1 MVIGSYQLRKHSR
14 PWTSR
19 TAAALS
25 GENDFLLDPSPRDLE
40 RLRSTPH
47 VKVIEE
53 PGNRVL
59 YIGMDQ
65 GRDELHHTNGKG
77 KKPFKDLRVHEA
89 LFFARLDRLD
99 TSAYLFGWGGSI
111 TDPETT
117 FTLIYRNRGEK
128 GVGEYNRG
136 NFRDDEL
143 DALAAASSKQADPE
157 KRKALIR
164 QVFKRHHQQVHHIP
178 LHRQFIPWA
187 ARSNVNLVH
196 RADNWLE
203 LRWVK
208 VGP

>member
-1 MVIGSYQLRKHSR
+1 V
-14 PWTSR
+14 
-19 TAAALS
+19 
-25 GENDFLLDPSPRDLE
+25 PSPL
-40 RLRSTPH
+40 
-47 VKVIEE
+47 
-53 PGNRVL
+53 
-59 YIGMDQ
+59 
-65 GRDELHHTNGKG
+65 
-77 KKPFKDLRVHEA
+77 
-89 LFFARLDRLD
+89 
-99 TSAYLFGWGGSI
+99 GSFN
-111 TDPETT
+111 DPET
-117 FTLIYRNRGEK
+117 IYRNRGEK

-143 DALAAASSKQADPE
+143 DALAAASSKQAYPE